1 MDRPHEC
8 GPVLSRFVTREPSA
22 GATVRAGRLSRPEPA
37 KGVEVVTAP

>member
-22 GATVRAGRLSRPEPA
+22 GATVRVEWLFRPEPA
-37 KGVEVVTAP
+37 KGVEVIAAP